1 MPGSPLRPSPLR
13 PSPFRPGSPWL
24 PLLPLL
30 SAGAGVLVFGLL
42 GILGAGALVAAGL
55 VGLAGLLGLLLRP
68 PTRAPAPTPAP
79 AEPDPEPL
87 GDRVPLPLF
96 LLADDST
103 VSFANPAAESQF
115 GAGIV
120 GAPVARAIRDPDFLA
135 ALAGARESGEW
146 REVELSLGRD
156 PERVFRVWLRPS
168 PEPPEGAEMGP
179 EMGAGKP
186 LLVCLAETTEIHR
199 SRALHRDFVANAS
212 HELRTP
218 LATVAGCIETLR
230 GHARDDREATEHFAG
245 ILQRE
250 TDRMRRIVAD
260 LLSLNRIEMQ
270 EHVRP
275 TERVDAVALAREALA
290 ARPGAL
296 ADGLELAAPEAPLP
310 ILASPVEL
318 LHALDN
324 ILANA
329 ERHAGGATG
338 MEVRRR
344 GRRVEITVRDRGPGV
359 AAEHL
364 ARLTERFY
372 RAEAGDRTRGTGLG
386 LAIVKHVVTRHQGEL
401 VLQSEPGAG
410 LDITLRFDMAEGG
423 PEAAD
428 AAGGGG

>member
-1 MPGSPLRPSPLR
+1 M
-13 PSPFRPGSPWL
+13 
-24 PLLPLL
+24 
-30 SAGAGVLVFGLL
+30 
-42 GILGAGALVAAGL
+42 
-55 VGLAGLLGLLLRP
+55 
-68 PTRAPAPTPAP
+68 
-79 AEPDPEPL
+79 
-87 GDRVPLPLF
+87 
-96 LLADDST
+96 
-103 VSFANPAAESQF
+103 
-115 GAGIV
+115 
-120 GAPVARAIRDPDFLA
+120 ARAIRDPDFLA

-156 PERVFRVWLRPS
+156 PERGVQVWIRPS

-186 LLVCLAETTEIHR
+186 ADLLVCLAETTEIHR

-230 GHARDDREATEHFAG
+230 GHARDDREATERFAG

-275 TERVDAVALAREALA
+275 TTGSTPSPSPARRWPR
-290 ARPGAL
+290 ARAR
-296 ADGLELAAPEAPLP
+296 
-310 ILASPVEL
+310 SPT
-318 LHALDN
+318 AWN
-324 ILANA
+324 WRRRRRRCRSSPRRWNCCT
-329 ERHAGGATG
+329 RWTTSSPTPNGMPGATG

-410 LDITLRFDMAEGG
+410 LDITLRFDLAEGG

-428 AAGGGG
+428 ATGGGG